1 MLLTRFDLFQYCL
14 PLVAALKLKG
24 ALLLER
30 KGLLVRLANPT
41 GAVGWGE
48 VSPLP
53 GFSRE
58 SLEEARQQLLEL
70 RESLHGWAIT
80 PDWVEREGA
89 FVHHVVCC

>member
-1 MLLTRFDLFQYCL
+1 MLLTRFDLFQYRL

-58 SLEEARQQLLEL
+58 SLEEARQPHQQ
-70 RESLHGWAIT
+70 
-80 PDWVEREGA
+80 PFA
-89 FVHHVVCC
+89 FEQQPASTFFSTACRSWRR